1 MTTKPTTGQ
10 AMHGAGQP
18 MNPGSQA
25 VNPGGQPMNAPG
37 QPMNPGMP
45 AYPRG
50 PAPSTVG
57 SRFKRFLFNVFL
69 IVLAFAGGY
78 LYMERESQRDRD
90 ALEREQLAA
99 EERIAALERR
109 IDELSSEA
117 GTRVE
122 LDLTQVF
129 EPIREALSQV
139 TLVKLSEI
147 SEQITTELV
156 RVVESDLAIDLPA
169 AGLAAQADDAEVAE
183 LTTEEPAEG
192 AGAPA
197 ASDAP
202 AGEQAA
208 PERAEAP
215 AAEPST
221 QLPPAAEDDAELVST
236 APAPAETPAAPNV
249 SSNAPVALEPQ
260 PEAAP
265 VSPEAAPVSPEAAP
279 VSDVVLLLAQYAAD
293 PTESAAASAGAHAD
307 ADDSPQA
314 LSTFGFDAP
323 TVAHN

>member
-10 AMHGAGQP
+10 GVHGGGQP

-37 QPMNPGMP
+37 QPMNPVGMP

-50 PAPSTVG
+50 PAPTTVG

-69 IVLAFAGGY
+69 VILAFAGGY

-90 ALEREQLAA
+90 TMEREQTAA

-109 IDELSSEA
+109 IEELGREA

-129 EPIREALSQV
+129 EPIRDALSQV

-147 SEQITTELV
+147 SEQITAELV
-156 RVVESDLAIDLPA
+156 RVVESDLAVDLAA
-169 AGLAAQADDAEVAE
+169 AGAAAPAGDAEVARG
-183 LTTEEPAEG
+183 PDGAAEG
-192 AGAPA
+192 EGDPA
-197 ASDAP
+197 ASEPAAP
-202 AGEQAA
+202 EQAA

-221 QLPPAAEDDAELVST
+221 QLPPEPGADGDLVST
-236 APAPAETPAAPNV
+236 GPAAPEAPAAGPDV
-249 SSNAPVALEPQ
+249 SLNAPAAVEPGAQ
-260 PEAAP
+260 PE
-265 VSPEAAPVSPEAAP
+265 EAP
-279 VSDVVLLLAQYAAD
+279 VSDVVLLLAQYAVAPAEHGD
-293 PTESAAASAGAHAD
+293 EPGVRPAD
-307 ADDSPQA
+307 ALA
-314 LSTFGFDAP
+314 VEAGSTPAFGAFGFDSTAEF
-323 TVAHN
+323 ARD

>member
-197 ASDAP
+197 ASDAS

-249 SSNAPVALEPQ
+249 SSNAPVAFEPQ
-260 PEAAP
+260 
-265 VSPEAAPVSPEAAP
+265 PEAAP

-293 PTESAAASAGAHAD
+293 PIDSASTGANAD
-307 ADDSPQA
+307 ADDSTQA
-314 LSTFGFDAP
+314 LSTFGFDAT
-323 TVAHN
+323 TVAQN